1 MFLVNKPVVS
11 DFMREHLSFHEY
23 SHLLTP
29 EEFESD
35 ILAQED
41 SFFACYDR
49 EQEDENGKESTI

>member
-11 DFMREHLSFHEY
+11 DFMREHLSFHDY
-23 SHLLTP
+23 AHLLTP

-41 SFFACYDR
+41 SVLACYNKGK
-49 EQEDENGKESTI
+49 EDENGKESTI

>member
-1 MFLVNKPVVS
+1 MNKTFVS

-23 SHLLTP
+23 AHLLTP

-41 SFFACYDR
+41 SFLACNGM
-49 EQEDENGKESTI
+49 EQEDSEWKESTI

>member
-1 MFLVNKPVVS
+1 MNKTFVS

-23 SHLLTP
+23 AHLLTP

-41 SFFACYDR
+41 AFFACYDK
-49 EQEDENGKESTI
+49 QPEDENWEKSTI